1 MSLVIN
7 GIYNIDEICEYKVIE
22 SIDIFR
28 TVNVYDDSNVSN
40 NVNVKEI
47 NFIYDN
53 ENIFNKNIEILS
65 VDVDLKNN
73 KTKKI
78 SNESVCIYIV
88 NFIYIINIKV
98 YIDSKIKDIK
108 IKDIYSKSIIYK
120 NINDLDLDVY
130 AINFDL
136 KNIDDKIAFS
146 LNCLIIDKS
155 KSLDIENILEENY
168 KRSENII
175 KQNYSYIDTN
185 LEFI

>member
-65 VDVDLKNN
+65 
-73 KTKKI
+73 
-78 SNESVCIYIV
+78 
-88 NFIYIINIKV
+88 
-98 YIDSKIKDIK
+98 
-108 IKDIYSKSIIYK
+108 
-120 NINDLDLDVY
+120 
-130 AINFDL
+130 
-136 KNIDDKIAFS
+136 
-146 LNCLIIDKS
+146 
-155 KSLDIENILEENY
+155 
-168 KRSENII
+168 
-175 KQNYSYIDTN
+175 
-185 LEFI
+185 

>member
-1 MSLVIN
+1 
-7 GIYNIDEICEYKVIE
+7 
-22 SIDIFR
+22 
-28 TVNVYDDSNVSN
+28 
-40 NVNVKEI
+40 
-47 NFIYDN
+47 
-53 ENIFNKNIEILS
+53 
-65 VDVDLKNN
+65 
-73 KTKKI
+73 
-78 SNESVCIYIV
+78 
-88 NFIYIINIKV
+88 YIINIKV